1 MDILAQRKAMG
12 NLTGVILVNGK
23 PVTRRFIRQTAY
35 VPQDDNFI
43 ATMTTQETMR
53 FYADIV
59 LPQHWTRKQ
68 RRDRVGEVLGA
79 VGLASQV
86 SSRDGSI
93 KLILDMPQQ
102 ECMYTSLRAS
112 WLWSIIPASCKHAL
126 KFVELTVRLI

>member
-12 NLTGVILVNGK
+12 NLAGVILVNGK

-86 SSRDGSI
+86 SSSKVWGLDD
-93 KLILDMPQQ
+93 LILNRTL
-102 ECMYTSLRAS
+102 CTHTS
-112 WLWSIIPASCKHAL
+112 
-126 KFVELTVRLI
+126 FVCSFAQ